1 MIRILIVLVLLGSGA
16 SLWAEDGSVSTE
28 PKPSDAVSQKEP
40 QSQDQPAPT
49 IWPRPFQPSQEI
61 GADSQISFPT
71 DI

>member
-1 MIRILIVLVLLGSGA
+1 MIRILIVLVLLGSGS

>member
-1 MIRILIVLVLLGSGA
+1 MIRLVIVLMLLASSS
-16 SLWAEDGSVSTE
+16 SLWAEDRPVSTE

-40 QSQDQPAPT
+40 QKQDEPAPT